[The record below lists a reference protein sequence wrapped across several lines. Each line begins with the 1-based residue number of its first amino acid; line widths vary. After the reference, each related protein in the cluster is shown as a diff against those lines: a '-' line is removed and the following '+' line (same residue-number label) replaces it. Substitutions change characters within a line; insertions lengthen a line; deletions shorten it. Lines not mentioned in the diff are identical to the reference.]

1 MRRAEFVALVAAL
14 GGFLFG
20 YNTGVISGALLFLGV
35 AFHLSTM
42 MLGVVTS
49 IALAGAAVGT
59 MLAGQLA
66 DRFGRRPLLAATAA
80 VFIGGAAVSA
90 FAGNISE
97 ILAGR
102 ALIGFGIGAASMLTP
117 LYISE
122 IAPAARRGMFVSFN
136 QLAMTAGI
144 LVSNLIGYGFAARAD
159 WRWMLGLG
167 GIPALLLGVGTLF
180 MPETPSWLA
189 GRGRIEQALRTLQTL
204 RGHACTKP
212 EMAQI
217 QAEQNA
223 DILKSASKNSRH
235 STSKM
240 PLIIGIT
247 LAIFQQATGINT
259 VIYFAPFI
267 FRSAGLSSASAAIL
281 ATAGIGGVNVVM
293 TVVAMW
299 LIDRAGRRPLLMVGL
314 FGMGISLCILAIGFL
329 IRPGPFLGWITAA
342 SLSAYVGCFAIGLGP
357 VFWLLI
363 AEIFPAGARGRS
375 MSAATTANWL
385 ANLVVALTFLT
396 LVEDLGRPAVF
407 IFYAVAAFSAL
418 LFVYFYVP
426 ETKGR
431 SLEIIDTIWEK
442 D

>member
-90 FAGNISE
+90 LAGNISE

-159 WRWMLGLG
+159 WRWKWRKFN
-167 GIPALLLGVGTLF
+167 PNE
-180 MPETPSWLA
+180 MP
-189 GRGRIEQALRTLQTL
+189 
-204 RGHACTKP
+204 
-212 EMAQI
+212 
-217 QAEQNA
+217 
-223 DILKSASKNSRH
+223 
-235 STSKM
+235 
-240 PLIIGIT
+240 
-247 LAIFQQATGINT
+247 IF
-259 VIYFAPFI
+259 
-267 FRSAGLSSASAAIL
+267 
-281 ATAGIGGVNVVM
+281 
-293 TVVAMW
+293 
-299 LIDRAGRRPLLMVGL
+299 
-314 FGMGISLCILAIGFL
+314 
-329 IRPGPFLGWITAA
+329 
-342 SLSAYVGCFAIGLGP
+342 
-357 VFWLLI
+357 
-363 AEIFPAGARGRS
+363 
-375 MSAATTANWL
+375 
-385 ANLVVALTFLT
+385 
-396 LVEDLGRPAVF
+396 
-407 IFYAVAAFSAL
+407 
-418 LFVYFYVP
+418 
-426 ETKGR
+426 
-431 SLEIIDTIWEK
+431 
-442 D
+442 